1 MRNNLSQYKPASQ
14 EEIQFLRH
22 NMPRGM
28 VAMINIRTNEPRW
41 RILYELER
49 YPINQNLNIIQ
60 AAREILFAVTGL
72 DFDQELNK
80 RKGLKNS

>member
-1 MRNNLSQYKPASQ
+1 MHNNLSQYKPASQ

-28 VAMINIRTNEPRW
+28 VAMINIRTGEPRW
-41 RILYELER
+41 KILYELER
-49 YPINQNLNIIQ
+49 YPVNQNSKIIQ

-72 DFDQELNK
+72 DFEQELKK
-80 RKGLKNS
+80 RKNPINL